1 MRSCELV
8 VWIATGRC
16 NLSCRHC
23 YASRFVNF
31 KELSTDEALR
41 MVKGLAEIKAKH
53 LSITGGE
60 PTLRDDLPKI
70 IMEAQDRGLEVSV
83 VTNSLLLKEESM
95 EFLAKRNVEVQVS
108 IDGVTKESFTK
119 IRGPFFDTLLIKI
132 QKLKAL
138 GTSLKP
144 IMTINAINY
153 RETGDYVKL
162 CANMETSG
170 AALIPLIP
178 VGRADREL
186 MPDSEMVMES
196 LIMAAQV
203 AEELG
208 FSIELWC
215 SPFAR
220 SFLASKLVEVSPCM
234 IALGLDIAPD
244 GSILLC
250 DTLDVK
256 VTSIDV
262 GIPRAWE
269 EYLNSELVK
278 SLSSPSLK
286 VPCKTCKYVEDCLGG
301 CHARAKA
308 LYGDLKMPD
317 PLCPIASKAR
327 NKVSKLY

>member
-1 MRSCELV
+1 MHSCELV

-23 YASRFVNF
+23 YASRFINF

-83 VTNSLLLKEESM
+83 VTNSLLLREEFM

-108 IDGVTKESFTK
+108 IDGVTKESFTR
-119 IRGPFFDTLLIKI
+119 IRGPFFDALLAKI
-132 QKLKAL
+132 QKLKNHGA
-138 GTSLKP
+138 SVKP
-144 IMTINAINY
+144 IMTINVINY
-153 RETGDYVKL
+153 RETGDYIRL
-162 CANMETSG
+162 CSKMGTSG

-186 MPDSEMVMES
+186 MPSSDMVKEA
-196 LIMAAQV
+196 LLMATQV

-208 FSIELWC
+208 FNIELWC

-220 SFLASKLVEVSPCM
+220 SFVASKLVEVSPCM

-250 DTLDVK
+250 DTLDMK
-256 VTSIDV
+256 ITSIDA

-278 SLSSPSLK
+278 SLSSPRLK
-286 VPCKTCKYVEDCLGG
+286 APCISCKHVEYCLGG
-301 CHARAKA
+301 CHARAKVF
-308 LYGDLKMPD
+308 YGDLKMPD
-317 PLCPIASKAR
+317 PLCPIASKTR
-327 NKVSKLY
+327 SKVSKL